1 MALPPTI
8 VIVLATIVI
17 VLAARPTDWAP
28 PVRETLT
35 AGSELTAVDRPD
47 DDRPVRP
54 IRRASASVP
63 PPERVIYAP
72 GWRSAA
78 ASGAA
83 LAKPAITVHRGTMS
97 VDDTGWSAPWAVQA
111 P

>member
-8 VIVLATIVI
+8 VIVMATIVI
-17 VLAARPTDWAP
+17 VLAARPIDRAP
-28 PVRETLT
+28 PVREALT
-35 AGSELTAVDRPD
+35 AGSEFAAVDPPD

-54 IRRASASVP
+54 IRRASASGP
-63 PPERVIYAP
+63 RSERVIYVP
-72 GWRSAA
+72 GWRSTSAP
-78 ASGAA
+78 GAA
-83 LAKPAITVHRGTMS
+83 PSNPAITHRGAMS